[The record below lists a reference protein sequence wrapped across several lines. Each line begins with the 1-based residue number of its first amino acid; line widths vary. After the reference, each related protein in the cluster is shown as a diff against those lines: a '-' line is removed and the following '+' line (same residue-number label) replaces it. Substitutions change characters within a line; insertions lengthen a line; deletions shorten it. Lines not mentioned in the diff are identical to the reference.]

1 MPRNIEIKARI
12 ESVEALLP
20 LVSSISERG
29 PFEIVQDDTFF
40 TSPSGR
46 LKLRVFSPHEGELIF
61 YQRPDQ
67 GGPKES
73 RYSISKTTAPAT
85 LRELLSQALGEVG
98 GVEKHRT
105 LFLIG
110 RTRIHLD
117 RVKGLG
123 DFLELEVVL
132 GEHEAPQAGIDEAQK
147 LMAKLGV
154 KPSQLVH
161 GAYLDLMP
169 SEDSER

>member
-1 MPRNIEIKARI
+1 LLLYDAWTWWNALISFYGPLMPRNIEIKARI

-61 YQRPDQ
+61 YQRPDH

-73 RYSISKTTAPAT
+73 RYSI
-85 LRELLSQALGEVG
+85 
-98 GVEKHRT
+98 
-105 LFLIG
+105 
-110 RTRIHLD
+110 
-117 RVKGLG
+117 
-123 DFLELEVVL
+123 
-132 GEHEAPQAGIDEAQK
+132 
-147 LMAKLGV
+147 
-154 KPSQLVH
+154 
-161 GAYLDLMP
+161 
-169 SEDSER
+169 

>member
-1 MPRNIEIKARI
+1 MGRNRATRNRHATRRHPGHARRSA
-12 ESVEALLP
+12 EVLDLGGHGR
-20 LVSSISERG
+20 VSRILDH
-29 PFEIVQDDTFF
+29 V
-40 TSPSGR
+40 GR
-46 LKLRVFSPHEGELIF
+46 
-61 YQRPDQ
+61 QRPDQ

-73 RYSISKTTAPAT
+73 RYSISKTTSPAT

-132 GEHEAPQAGIDEAQK
+132 GEHEAPQAGIGEAQK

-161 GAYLDLMP
+161 GAYLDLLP